1 MGIGHRLGLG
11 FGAILATMVLTTAVG
26 IHRLD
31 AVTNATRTMTSE
43 PLTKERLV
51 SDFHTLIFGSVRRTT
66 AIVRSTDP
74 QLATFFKEET
84 AWSMKQGDVI
94 LGQLVPLLTEEEE
107 KAQYRRA
114 MARREAYNA
123 ARDRATRA
131 KAEGRMD
138 ESAAVFEKEFLPAA
152 RDFQQAL
159 QDLVTLQRRKIDAHA
174 QAIGALGRLGTL
186 TMALLT
192 AAAVV
197 AGAVGAWWLTRS
209 IVRPI
214 RVAVAVA
221 ETVASGNLTRRID
234 SSSGDETG
242 ALLRALRHMN
252 DSLVGIVAQVRQ
264 GTDTIATA
272 AQQISAGNLD
282 LSARTEQQAG
292 SLEETASSMEALT
305 ATVRRNADS
314 AHEANRLAIDASQVA
329 AQGGAVVGDVVAMMG
344 AIDASAKRIVDIIGV
359 IDGIAFQ
366 TNILALNA
374 AVEAARAGE
383 QGRGFA
389 VVASEVRNLAQRS
402 AAAAREIKALIS
414 ASAAEVDAGTRLV
427 HQAGATMEQ
436 VVTSVRRVAGIV
448 AGISSASREQTHG
461 IEQVNSAIGQMD
473 RVTQQNAALVE
484 QAAAAAASMQE
495 QANRLADMVSV
506 FQIDVPRRFVKPP
519 AIPFMNQLI

>member
-1 MGIGHRLGLG
+1 MEIGKRLGLG

-26 IHRLD
+26 AWRLD
-31 AVTNATRTMTSE
+31 DVTSATRAMTSE

-66 AIVRSTDP
+66 AIVKSTDP
-74 QLATFFKEET
+74 QLATFFREET
-84 AWSMKQGDVI
+84 VWSMKQGDVI
-94 LGQLVPLLTEEEE
+94 LGQLVPLLTETEE
-107 KAQYRRA
+107 KAQYQLA
-114 MARREAYNA
+114 MSRREAYNS

-138 ESAAVFEKEFLPAA
+138 DAAAIFEKEFRPAA
-152 RDFQQAL
+152 RAFQQAL
-159 QDLVTLQRRKIDAHA
+159 QDLVTMQRRKIDAHA
-174 QAIGALGRLGTL
+174 RTIGELGRVSTIMMAIL
-186 TMALLT
+186 TG
-192 AAAVV
+192 AAVLL
-197 AGAVGAWWLTRS
+197 GAASAWWLTRS

-214 RVAVAVA
+214 RAAVAVA
-221 ETVASGNLTRRID
+221 ETVASGNLTRRIE
-234 SSSGDETG
+234 STSGDETG

-252 DSLVGIVAQVRQ
+252 DSLAGIVAEVRQ
-264 GTDTIATA
+264 GTDTIVTV
-272 AQQISAGNLD
+272 AQEIGAGNLD

-292 SLEETASSMEALT
+292 SLEETASSMEELT
-305 ATVRRNADS
+305 ITVRRNADN
-314 AHEANRLAIDASQVA
+314 AHEANRLAIDAAKIA
-329 AQGGAVVGDVVAMMG
+329 ARGGAVVAEVVAMMG
-344 AIDASAKRIVDIIGV
+344 SINESANRIVDIIGV

-402 AAAAREIKALIS
+402 AAAAREIKALIC

-427 HQAGATMEQ
+427 NQAGTTMEQ
-436 VVTSVRRVAGIV
+436 VVTSVRRVTGII
-448 AGISSASREQTHG
+448 AEISEASQEQTLG

-473 RVTQQNAALVE
+473 QATQQNAALVE

-495 QANRLADMVSV
+495 QAGRLADMVRV
-506 FQIDVPRRFVKPP
+506 FRLDDP
-519 AIPFMNQLI
+519 AMALT